1 MGISVER
8 RLQRDISL
16 YPGYKFEGKK
26 TKLKTL
32 TKEFLSIDIQTGMHS
47 SVEDA
52 RATLA
57 LYILKKQELDNSLK
71 FLPDAKTN

>member
-1 MGISVER
+1 M
-8 RLQRDISL
+8 QRDISL
-16 YPGYKFEGKK
+16 FNDYKLEGRK

-32 TKEFLSIDIQTGMHS
+32 AKEFLDLDIQTGIHS

-57 LYILKKQELDNSLK
+57 LYIFKKQDLDNFLK
-71 FLPDAKTN
+71 FLPLNNTN